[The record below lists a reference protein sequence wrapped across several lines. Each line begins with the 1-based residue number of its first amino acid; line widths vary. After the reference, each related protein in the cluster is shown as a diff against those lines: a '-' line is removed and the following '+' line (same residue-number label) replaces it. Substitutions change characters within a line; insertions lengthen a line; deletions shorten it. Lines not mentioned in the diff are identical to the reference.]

1 MKKRNEKRRLR
12 TKLVL
17 LVVLALI
24 TAVAFVAL
32 VLPRLQ
38 QKQVENPEL
47 SVTEAAAAQPME
59 ESAEQQTEAPAEQ
72 VQPEEEAEATKE
84 TEAAQATEVALDAQ
98 NFPVVCADGKLEIQS
113 LFQFAGFNPDCGNA
127 ETADVA
133 VITVKNT
140 SEEFL
145 QEADILVTTTN
156 GASLSFRVTQLPAG
170 EAAMAFSL
178 ENAPVAI
185 GAGCAEVACQAEFA
199 EMSIWADL
207 IALGVE
213 GTTVTLTN
221 LGSEDLTDLV
231 VYCRCPVGEEYF
243 GGLAYEYEIE
253 KIPAGGSATVD
264 AAEACLLGIVEV
276 VRITIE
282 GK

>member
-17 LVVLALI
+17 LVVLTLI
-24 TAVAFVAL
+24 TVVAFVAL
-32 VLPRLQ
+32 ILPRLQ

-72 VQPEEEAEATKE
+72 VQPEEEAEA
-84 TEAAQATEVALDAQ
+84 AQATEVALDAR

-133 VITVKNT
+133 VITMKNT

-221 LGSEDLTDLV
+221 LSSEDLTDLV
-231 VYCRCPVGEEYF
+231 IYCRCPVGEEYF

-253 KIPAGGSATVD
+253 KIPAGGSETVD
-264 AAEACLLGIVEV
+264 AAEACILGILEV